1 MINFYA
7 QSESDGIQFDHY
19 FNADSFDKAQKIAKK
34 HGWALIG
41 QEDVADEICAIV
53 ELMMVK
59 PERVH

>member
-1 MINFYA
+1 MINYYA

-19 FNADSFDKAQKIAKK
+19 FNAGSFEKAKKIAKK
-34 HGWALIG
+34 NDWTLIG
-41 QEDVADEICAIV
+41 QEEVADEICALV